1 MMANLLGRSII
12 RSASM
17 KAGPTSGAG
26 SFIAHEDL
34 RDAQA
39 EMIGDGIAALGAG
52 GFLLAA
58 APTGIGKTAAALA
71 AANEVARS
79 SEEPPVVM
87 FLTGRQSQHR
97 IVVATVRSI
106 NERLE
111 PDTSGIRLVD
121 LIGQQGMCINEIR
134 HEHRALFSRLC
145 AEKRGSRP

>member
-58 APTGIGKTAAALA
+58 AP
-71 AANEVARS
+71 N
-79 SEEPPVVM
+79 PVNTLVNA
-87 FLTGRQSQHR
+87 
-97 IVVATVRSI
+97 I
-106 NERLE
+106 
-111 PDTSGIRLVD
+111 DTTS
-121 LIGQQGMCINEIR
+121 LILSLIHI
-134 HEHRALFSRLC
+134 
-145 AEKRGSRP
+145 